1 METLDWIVV
10 AAYGLLMLV
19 LGAVFS
25 RRASKGVDEFFAS
38 GRGLAWWAAG
48 TSMIA
53 TTFAADTPLFVTGIV
68 RKSGIWANWMWWGFL
83 ASHLAVAFFFVRWW
97 KRSGVLTEVELT
109 ELRYSGRSAA
119 VLRGVKAVL
128 WGGVYNVY
136 VAGALPVLAMAKIAG
151 AVTGADMSDPR
162 WRMLSIGSVTAIALG
177 YSAAAG
183 LWGVVVTDLVQL
195 AVAFVGAVVL
205 CVIALN
211 AVGGF
216 EGLMASTAVQERVAY
231 LPAWPDGDWF
241 GSDLAFVASFF
252 VVQWWAFKN
261 ADGGGI
267 MVQRMVASR
276 DERHAVVGA
285 LWFAAGHYV
294 LRAWPWILAA
304 LASIVL
310 MPHLADPEMAYPAMA
325 LAYLPPVLKGLVV
338 ASFAAAFM
346 STMDTHI
353 NWGASYVVNDL
364 YRRFWRPKAPDAH
377 YLRVSRWASLAIAA
391 GAMGV
396 AYFSESLEQ
405 AFVSILMVTA
415 GIGTVLLGRWL
426 WWRTN
431 AWSEIAAMA
440 GSLATALTAGPL
452 GLTSR
457 LGALLYI
464 ALATTALWVAVTL
477 VTRPV
482 SPDKLV
488 AFYRRVRPPR
498 WGWRPVA
505 EMTEELVSEE
515 ESFASR
521 VLLWIV
527 GVVSLAGLNLAGV
540 TLLQG
545 ATAEG
550 IGLVGLS
557 LALASM
563 VLRRVTGKGVFH
575 RIGGTTLVGCA
586 FAMTMLGWFGLES
599 LGALLAGLALVG
611 EQSLPSMTVADEP
624 KEPTLFGSN
633 PPERRNG
640 GE

>member
-1 METLDWIVV
+1 MGALDWAVV
-10 AAYGLLMLV
+10 AVYGTGMLV

-38 GRGLAWWAAG
+38 GRGLAWWMAG

-68 RKSGIWANWMWWGFL
+68 RRSGIWANWMWWGFV

-109 ELRYSGRSAA
+109 ELRYSGPAAA
-119 VLRGVKAVL
+119 VLRGLKAVL

-183 LWGVVVTDLVQL
+183 LWGVVATDLVQL
-195 AVAFVGAVVL
+195 AVAFAGAIVL
-205 CVIALN
+205 CVIALD

-216 EGLMASTAVQERVAY
+216 AGLMASPAVRERVAY

-241 GSDLAFVASFF
+241 SSDLAWVASFF

-267 MVQRMVASR
+267 MVQRMVASS
-276 DERHAVVGA
+276 DERHATLGA
-285 LWFAAGHYV
+285 LWFAMGHYV
-294 LRAWPWILAA
+294 LRAWPWILVA
-304 LASIVL
+304 LASLVL
-310 MPHLADPEMAYPAMA
+310 MPQLADPEMAYPAMA

-364 YRRFWRPKAPDAH
+364 YRRFWRPQAPDAH
-377 YLRVSRWASLAIAA
+377 YLRVSRWASLAIAV
-391 GAMGV
+391 GAMAV
-396 AYFSESLEQ
+396 AYWSTSLEQ
-405 AFVSILMVTA
+405 AFSAILMVTA

-452 GLTSR
+452 GFSTR

-464 ALATTALWVAVTL
+464 ALGTTGFWVAVTL

-505 EMTEELVSEE
+505 GMSEELPQQED
-515 ESFASR
+515 SFGSR
-521 VLLWIV
+521 LLLWFIGIV
-527 GVVSLAGLNLAGV
+527 ALGGLNLAGV

-545 ATAEG
+545 DIPEG
-550 IGLVGLS
+550 VGLVGLS
-557 LALASM
+557 LALVGM
-563 VLRRVTGKGVFH
+563 VLRRVTGEGVFH
-575 RIGGTTLVGCA
+575 RIGGMALVACA
-586 FAMTMLGWFGLES
+586 FGMTMAGWFGLES

-611 EQSLPSMTVADEP
+611 EQSLPSMT
-624 KEPTLFGSN
+624 L
-633 PPERRNG
+633 
-640 GE
+640 GEE